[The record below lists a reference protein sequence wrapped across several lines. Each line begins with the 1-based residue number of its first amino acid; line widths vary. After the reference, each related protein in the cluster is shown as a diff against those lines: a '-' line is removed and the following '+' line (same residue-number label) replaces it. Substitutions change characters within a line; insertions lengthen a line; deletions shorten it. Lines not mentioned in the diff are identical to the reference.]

1 MISVHQHW
9 DPLKVC
15 AVGRCYP
22 PHFYSRI
29 KNSKVRNA
37 MEKIAIE
44 TEEDYQKLISKLGEF
59 GVTVLRTDVSDDPEV
74 YVKDKIA
81 QPKGQGHVTK
91 YPPMFPR
98 DYTAMIG
105 GTFFMPSRNYGEN
118 IDVRN
123 VFDRLCTSQM
133 SDLTHRERL
142 MAKMLEQM
150 LEPQKNLSTSMSLF
164 KFRTQKKYHH
174 KVKILTGLDF
184 DYMIDEIIKA
194 ETMQIG
200 APNKCPN
207 HSEFYPYATIEQWL
221 KDNNVPIIYD
231 QYINSATMFRIG
243 KDLYF
248 SFCHVI
254 NKLNQKSF
262 DRKLRRLFPDYRIN
276 YLANTGHS
284 DGSTCVV
291 KPGLVVSL
299 KDTENCSK
307 LFPDWDI
314 CSITGESWDKV
325 DGFLKMKEK
334 TRGKYFVAGEE
345 NNDDL
350 IEYMDSWL
358 SHWQVYVEESVFD
371 VNMLVIDE
379 KNIICNGYNEKVFK
393 YFEKHGVTPHIVN
406 MRHRYFWDGGLH
418 CVTSD
423 LSREGER
430 KDYFPDRNYVSD
442 LIA

>member
-15 AVGRCYP
+15 AVGRSYP

-29 KNSKVRNA
+29 KNTKVRNA
-37 MEKIAIE
+37 MEKIAVE
-44 TEEDYQKLISKLGEF
+44 TEEDYQKLIRKLEEF
-59 GVTVLRTDVSDDPEV
+59 GVTVLRTDMSDDPEV
-74 YVKDKIA
+74 YVNDKIP
-81 QPKGQGHVTK
+81 QPLGEGHVTD
-91 YPPMFPR
+91 YPPMVPR

-123 VFDRLCTSQM
+123 VFNRLCTSQM
-133 SDLTHRERL
+133 SDLTHREKL
-142 MAKMLEQM
+142 MAKMLEDI

-164 KFRTQKKYHH
+164 KFRTQKKYHQGT
-174 KVKILTGLDF
+174 KVLTGIDF
-184 DYMIDEIIKA
+184 DKIRDEIIKA

-200 APNKCPN
+200 SPNKCPN
-207 HSEFYPYATIEQWL
+207 SGKFYPYTTIEKWL
-221 KDNNVPIIYD
+221 KDNNVPIVYD
-231 QYINSATMFRIG
+231 QYINTATSIRCG

-262 DRKLRRLFPDYRIN
+262 DDKLRGLFPDYRIN

-299 KDTENCSK
+299 KDTENCQQ
-307 LFPDWDI
+307 LFPDWDV
-314 CSITGESWDKV
+314 CSISGESWEKV

-334 TRGKYFVAGEE
+334 NKGKYFVAGEE
-345 NNDDL
+345 DNDDL

-358 SHWQVYVEESVFD
+358 SHWQLYVEESVFD

-379 KNIICNGYNEKVFK
+379 NNIICNGYNEKVFK

-406 MRHRYFWDGGLH
+406 FRHRYFWDGGLH
-418 CVTSD
+418 CITSD
-423 LSREGER
+423 ISREGEQ

>member
-22 PHFYSRI
+22 PHFFSRI

-44 TEEDYQKLISKLGEF
+44 TEEDYQKLISKLEEF
-59 GVTVLRTDVSDDPEV
+59 DVTVLRTDISDDPEV
-74 YVKDKIA
+74 YVNDKIP
-81 QPKGQGHVTK
+81 QPIGQGHVTM
-91 YPPMFPR
+91 YPPMVPR

-105 GTFFMPSRNYGEN
+105 GTFFMPSRNYGQN

-123 VFDRLCTSQM
+123 IFDRLCTSQM
-133 SDLTHRERL
+133 SDLTYREKL
-142 MAKMLEQM
+142 MAKMLEDI

-164 KFRTQKKYHH
+164 KFRTQKKFHQGT
-174 KVKILTGLDF
+174 KVLTGIDF
-184 DYMIDEIIKA
+184 DKIKDEIIKA

-200 APNKCPN
+200 SPNKCPN
-207 HSEFYPYATIEQWL
+207 SGKFYPYGTIEKWL
-221 KDNNVPIIYD
+221 KDNNVPIVYD
-231 QYINSATMFRIG
+231 QYINTATSIRCG

-262 DRKLRRLFPDYRIN
+262 DDKLRRLFPDYRIN

-299 KDTENCSK
+299 KDTEDCSK

-314 CSITGESWDKV
+314 CSIAGESWDKV

-334 TRGKYFVAGEE
+334 NRGKYFVAGEE
-345 NNDDL
+345 DNDDL

-379 KNIICNGYNEKVFK
+379 KNVICNGYNEKVFK
-393 YFEKHGVTPHIVN
+393 YFET
-406 MRHRYFWDGGLH
+406 
-418 CVTSD
+418 
-423 LSREGER
+423 
-430 KDYFPDRNYVSD
+430 VSYTH
-442 LIA
+442 LTLPTKA

>member
-1 MISVHQHW
+1 MVTVHQHW

-22 PHFYSRI
+22 PHFFSRI

-44 TEEDYQKLISKLGEF
+44 TEEDYQKLISKLKEF
-59 GVTVLRTDVSDDPEV
+59 GVTVIRTDISDDPEV
-74 YVKDKIA
+74 YVKDNIA

-105 GTFFMPSRNYGEN
+105 GTFYMPSRNYGQN

-123 VFDRLCTSQM
+123 IYERLCNSQM
-133 SDLTHRERL
+133 SDLTYREKL
-142 MAKMLEQM
+142 MAKMLEDI

-164 KFRTQKKYHH
+164 KFRTQKKFHNGT
-174 KVKILTGLDF
+174 KVLTGIDF
-184 DYMIDEIIKA
+184 DKIRDEIIKA

-200 APNKCPN
+200 SPKKCPN
-207 HSEFYPYATIEQWL
+207 HGEFYPYASIEKWL
-221 KDNNVPIIYD
+221 KDNNVPIMYD

-262 DRKLRRLFPDYRIN
+262 DEKLKRLFPDYRIN

-299 KDTENCSK
+299 KGTEDCNK
-307 LFPDWDI
+307 LFPDWDV

-334 TRGKYFVAGEE
+334 NRGKYFVAGEE
-345 NNDDL
+345 DNDDL

-423 LSREGER
+423 LSREGDQ
-430 KDYFPDRNYVSD
+430 KDYFPNRNYTSN
-442 LIA
+442 LIE

>member
-15 AVGRCYP
+15 AVGRSYP
-22 PHFYSRI
+22 PEFYSRI
-29 KNSKVRNA
+29 KNIKVRNA
-37 MEKIAIE
+37 MEKIAVE
-44 TEEDYQKLISKLGEF
+44 TEEDYQKLIRKLEEF
-59 GVTVLRTDVSDDPEV
+59 GVTVLRTDMSDDPEV
-74 YVKDKIA
+74 YVNDKIP
-81 QPKGQGHVTK
+81 QPLGEGHVTD
-91 YPPMFPR
+91 YPPMVPR

-123 VFDRLCTSQM
+123 VFNRLCTSQM
-133 SDLTHRERL
+133 SDLTHREKL
-142 MAKMLEQM
+142 MAKMLEDI

-164 KFRTQKKYHH
+164 KFRTQKKYHQGT
-174 KVKILTGLDF
+174 KVLTGIDF
-184 DYMIDEIIKA
+184 DKIRDEIIKA

-200 APNKCPN
+200 SPNKCPN
-207 HSEFYPYATIEQWL
+207 SGKFYPYTTIEKWL
-221 KDNNVPIIYD
+221 KDNNVPIVYD
-231 QYINSATMFRIG
+231 QYINTATSIRCG

-262 DRKLRRLFPDYRIN
+262 DDKLRGLFPDYRIN

-299 KDTENCSK
+299 KDTENCQQ
-307 LFPDWDI
+307 LFPDWDV
-314 CSITGESWDKV
+314 CSISGESWEKV

-334 TRGKYFVAGEE
+334 NKGKYFVAGEE
-345 NNDDL
+345 DNDDL

-358 SHWQVYVEESVFD
+358 SHWQIYVEESVFD

-379 KNIICNGYNEKVFK
+379 NNIICNGYNEKVFK

-406 MRHRYFWDGGLH
+406 FRHRYFWDGGLH
-418 CVTSD
+418 CITSD
-423 LSREGER
+423 ISREGEQ

>member
-1 MISVHQHW
+1 MITVHQHW

-15 AVGRCYP
+15 AVGRSYP
-22 PHFYSRI
+22 PEFYSRI
-29 KNSKVRNA
+29 KNTKVRNA
-37 MEKIAIE
+37 MEKIAVE
-44 TEEDYQKLISKLGEF
+44 TEEDYQKLISKLEEF
-59 GVTVLRTDVSDDPEV
+59 DVTVLRTDISDDPEV
-74 YVKDKIA
+74 YVNDKIP
-81 QPKGQGHVTK
+81 QPIGQGHVTM
-91 YPPMFPR
+91 YPPMVPR

-105 GTFFMPSRNYGEN
+105 GTFFMPSRNYGQN

-123 VFDRLCTSQM
+123 IFDRLCTSQM
-133 SDLTHRERL
+133 SVLTYREKL
-142 MAKMLEQM
+142 MAKMLEDI

-164 KFRTQKKYHH
+164 KFRTQKKFHQGT
-174 KVKILTGLDF
+174 KVLTGIDF
-184 DYMIDEIIKA
+184 DKIKDEIIKA

-200 APNKCPN
+200 SPNKCPN
-207 HSEFYPYATIEQWL
+207 SGKFYPYGTIEKWL
-221 KDNNVPIIYD
+221 KDNNVPIVYD
-231 QYINSATMFRIG
+231 QYINTATSIRCG

-262 DRKLRRLFPDYRIN
+262 DEKLRRLFPDYRIN

-299 KDTENCSK
+299 KDTEDCQK
-307 LFPDWDI
+307 LFPDWDV
-314 CSITGESWDKV
+314 CCITGESWDKV

-334 TRGKYFVAGEE
+334 NRGKYFVAGEE
-345 NNDDL
+345 DNDDL
-350 IEYMDSWL
+350 IDYMDSWL
-358 SHWQVYVEESVFD
+358 SHWQIYVEESVFD

-379 KNIICNGYNEKVFK
+379 NNIICNGYNEKVFK
-393 YFEKHGVTPHIVN
+393 YFEKHGVTPHVVN
-406 MRHRYFWDGGLH
+406 FRHRYFWDGGLH
-418 CVTSD
+418 CITSD
-423 LSREGER
+423 ISREGEQ